1 MDLSLLPTSDYNK
14 ERTATRFTVR
24 SANSPSYSLSRRP
37 GVRKREEAGEC
48 HANGTNKEE
57 DSGCQAR
64 TRSRVQGQSEEKET
78 KLNQNGTAERTTP
91 EVETN
96 PESESRGRTEWRR
109 NNLPSRSK
117 SLDWRA
123 GVQSPDRAT
132 KRGRDV
138 SKWAAGLEE
147 GKEVKGGTIGR
158 VTSSLQGYNSA
169 GASGIRDWN
178 QQILDRTSRGQTLP
192 SRLRLTETSSSVGPK
207 GGQSILERIQKLYG
221 SAGFGKDSPIPETIG
236 GTFPRRFSS
245 GDTVKS
251 PVQKMWMQKDT
262 VSSEASLSP
271 GRSQTR
277 ERSPGRQRQGQIQS
291 RYPEEGAGSWG
302 TRFVESGTRSLD
314 RARSRCTVAAQI
326 RAARGINATAQLDSF
341 LEEASL
347 KDSEKDDSKAKLGQ
361 IETRGIN
368 GRDTDDAANVKTDFK
383 AADEDVFETNPHKTT
398 PTEKKKFTETF
409 SSSASVRNKINQF
422 EALTQRAGSQVV
434 MPRRT
439 YSVPTQLSRGHDGVK
454 KSRSAK
460 EINRLREGFEVGDKA
475 KEKLTGTGKKLSER
489 SLSVDEV
496 GLRLGKKEETGSDSD
511 DFGKYSKLKNT
522 LEIPLNGG
530 AEKRSRNFYFDETD
544 LVKVSS
550 PEETNEKETNDAASQ
565 KTTPSEITSP
575 VSDDDKTPTNPP
587 DLSPFISPAE
597 DATPTADKTENESTS
612 ISTPAVK
619 PPAPDSS
626 PPHPHPL
633 ATSSHSNLPDLVSP
647 DVKTSNPKGKKRVMD
662 LNAWVAGLNP
672 DFKGWNDNED
682 DDYDEDDDDESTQ
695 KDEDSNYDSDSGESS
710 VTVTSNMSQSDRRSF
725 CMSLADLCNF
735 AGADYESENDSDE
748 WQSMG
753 RRSASLS
760 SDVSALSCVSVLP
773 TEELDKLLEDVRSL
787 GDNTL
792 QDYDEVQV
800 VVLHKEVG
808 VGLGFS
814 LAGGVDQNKPV
825 TVHKV
830 FHSGVAA
837 QEGSI
842 REGDRVLSING
853 TALSGSGHWEALR
866 VLRRAKTRDMAVVVL
881 RRGDVGGASKKEVQR
896 NHQGPAPTQT
906 GQRMCLQLQKN
917 SRDLGFSLQ
926 GGEGSNLGNRPLTV
940 QKIFQ
945 GGPVD
950 QVCPGDEVLEIGGVS
965 MLGMRRLEAW
975 TLIRRLPAGPVDVV
989 LRRPPKHLET

>member
-14 ERTATRFTVR
+14 QRMATRFTVR
-24 SANSPSYSLSRRP
+24 SANSPSYSLSRRL

-48 HANGTNKEE
+48 HANGTNMEE

-64 TRSRVQGQSEEKET
+64 TRSCIQGQSEEKET
-78 KLNQNGTAERTTP
+78 KLNQNGTADKTTP
-91 EVETN
+91 VVETN

-123 GVQSPDRAT
+123 GQRSPDRAT
-132 KRGRDV
+132 KKGGDV
-138 SKWAAGLEE
+138 SKWAAVLEE
-147 GKEVKGGTIGR
+147 GKEVKSGAIGR
-158 VTSSLQGYNSA
+158 ATSSLQGYNSA
-169 GASGIRDWN
+169 DVSGIRDWN

-207 GGQSILERIQKLYG
+207 GGQSILERIQKLFG
-221 SAGFGKDSPIPETIG
+221 SAGFGKDSSIPEIIG
-236 GTFPRRFSS
+236 GTFPRHFSS

-251 PVQKMWMQKDT
+251 PVQKIWTPKDPI
-262 VSSEASLSP
+262 SSEASLSP

-277 ERSPGRQRQGQIQS
+277 ERSPGRQGQIQS
-291 RYPEEGAGSWG
+291 RYPEEGAGNWG
-302 TRFVESGTRSLD
+302 TRFVESGTKSLD
-314 RARSRCTVAAQI
+314 RARSRCTVAAQS

-341 LEEASL
+341 LEEVSL
-347 KDSEKDDSKAKLGQ
+347 KDSEKDESKAMLG
-361 IETRGIN
+361 ETKTRGIN
-368 GRDTDDAANVKTDFK
+368 GRDRDDAANAKTDLK
-383 AADEDVFETNPHKTT
+383 GADEDVFEMNPHKTT
-398 PTEKKKFTETF
+398 PTGRKKLSETL

-439 YSVPTQLSRGHDGVK
+439 FSVPTQLSRGHDGVK
-454 KSRSAK
+454 KSGSAK
-460 EINRLREGFEVGDKA
+460 EINRLREGFEVVDKA
-475 KEKLTGTGKKLSER
+475 KENLMGTGRKLGSER

-496 GLRLGKKEETGSDSD
+496 GLRLGKKETKGNDSD
-511 DFGKYSKLKNT
+511 DFGKYTKLKNT

-530 AEKRSRNFYFDETD
+530 AERRSRKFYFDETD
-544 LVKVSS
+544 LVKISS
-550 PEETNEKETNDAASQ
+550 PEEANEKETNDTVSQ

-575 VSDDDKTPTNPP
+575 VSDDDKTPTNTP

-597 DATPTADKTENESTS
+597 DATPTADKTKNESTS
-612 ISTPAVK
+612 ISTQSVK
-619 PPAPDSS
+619 LPAPDSS
-626 PPHPHPL
+626 PLPHPL

-682 DDYDEDDDDESTQ
+682 DDYEDDDDDESTQ

-748 WQSMG
+748 WQSISQ
-753 RRSASLS
+753 RSASLS

-792 QDYDEVQV
+792 QDYNEVQV

-814 LAGGVDQNKPV
+814 LAGGVDQNKPI

-842 REGDRVLSING
+842 REGDQVLSING

-881 RRGDVGGASKKEVQR
+881 RRGDVSGASKKEVQG
-896 NHQGPAPTQT
+896 NHQGPTPTQT

-926 GGEGSNLGNRPLTV
+926 GGEGSNLGNRPLTI
-940 QKIFQ
+940 QKLFQ

>member
-1 MDLSLLPTSDYNK
+1 MDLSLLPTSDYDK
-14 ERTATRFTVR
+14 ERTATRFTIR

-57 DSGCQAR
+57 DSGYQAR

-78 KLNQNGTAERTTP
+78 KLNQNSTADKTTP

-96 PESESRGRTEWRR
+96 RESESRGRTEWRR
-109 NNLPSRSK
+109 NNLSSRSR

-147 GKEVKGGTIGR
+147 GKEVKDGTTGR

-169 GASGIRDWN
+169 GASGIRDWK
-178 QQILDRTSRGQTLP
+178 QQTLDRNSRGQTLP

-207 GGQSILERIQKLYG
+207 GGQSILERIQKLFG

-236 GTFPRRFSS
+236 GTFPSQRKNS
-245 GDTVKS
+245 GNRK
-251 PVQKMWMQKDT
+251 
-262 VSSEASLSP
+262 
-271 GRSQTR
+271 
-277 ERSPGRQRQGQIQS
+277 
-291 RYPEEGAGSWG
+291 
-302 TRFVESGTRSLD
+302 
-314 RARSRCTVAAQI
+314 
-326 RAARGINATAQLDSF
+326 
-341 LEEASL
+341 
-347 KDSEKDDSKAKLGQ
+347 
-361 IETRGIN
+361 
-368 GRDTDDAANVKTDFK
+368 
-383 AADEDVFETNPHKTT
+383 
-398 PTEKKKFTETF
+398 ETF
-409 SSSASVRNKINQF
+409 
-422 EALTQRAGSQVV
+422 
-434 MPRRT
+434 
-439 YSVPTQLSRGHDGVK
+439 
-454 KSRSAK
+454 
-460 EINRLREGFEVGDKA
+460 
-475 KEKLTGTGKKLSER
+475 
-489 SLSVDEV
+489 
-496 GLRLGKKEETGSDSD
+496 GLRLAKKETTGNDSD
-511 DFGKYSKLKNT
+511 EFGKYSKLKST

-530 AEKRSRNFYFDETD
+530 AERRSRKFYLDEAD

-550 PEETNEKETNDAASQ
+550 PEETNEKETSDATAQ
-565 KTTPSEITSP
+565 KTAPSEITSP
-575 VSDDDKTPTNPP
+575 VSDDDKTPTDTPN
-587 DLSPFISPAE
+587 LSPFISPAE

-619 PPAPDSS
+619 PPAPDSL
-626 PPHPHPL
+626 PLPHPL
-633 ATSSHSNLPDLVSP
+633 ASSSHSNLPDLVSP
-647 DVKTSNPKGKKRVMD
+647 DVKTSHSKGMKRVMD
-662 LNAWVAGLNP
+662 LNAWVAGLSP

-682 DDYDEDDDDESTQ
+682 YEDDEDDDESTQ

-787 GDNTL
+787 GDDTL

-814 LAGGVDQNKPV
+814 LAGGVDQNKPI

-842 REGDRVLSING
+842 REGDHVLSING

-866 VLRRAKTRDMAVVVL
+866 VLRRAKTREMAVVVL
-881 RRGDVGGASKKEVQR
+881 RRGDVSGASKKEVQR
-896 NHQGPAPTQT
+896 SPQGPTHTQT

>member
-1 MDLSLLPTSDYNK
+1 MDLSLLPTSDYDK
-14 ERTATRFTVR
+14 ERTATRFTIR

-57 DSGCQAR
+57 DSGYQAR

-78 KLNQNGTAERTTP
+78 KLNQNSTADKTTP

-96 PESESRGRTEWRR
+96 RESESRGRTEWRR
-109 NNLPSRSK
+109 NNLSSRSR

-147 GKEVKGGTIGR
+147 GKEVKDGTTGR

-169 GASGIRDWN
+169 GASGIRDWK
-178 QQILDRTSRGQTLP
+178 QQTLDRNSRGQTLP

-207 GGQSILERIQKLYG
+207 GGQSILERIQKLFG

-251 PVQKMWMQKDT
+251 PVQKMWTQKDT
-262 VSSEASLSP
+262 ISSEASLSP
-271 GRSQTR
+271 VRSQTR

-314 RARSRCTVAAQI
+314 RARSRCTVAAQS
-326 RAARGINATAQLDSF
+326 RATRGINATAQLDSF
-341 LEEASL
+341 LEEVSL
-347 KDSEKDDSKAKLGQ
+347 KDSEKDKSETKLRQ

-368 GRDTDDAANVKTDFK
+368 GRRTDDVTNVKIDWK

-398 PTEKKKFTETF
+398 PTERKKFTETF
-409 SSSASVRNKINQF
+409 SSSASVRNKISQF

-439 YSVPTQLSRGHDGVK
+439 FSVPTQLSRRHDGVK
-454 KSRSAK
+454 KSGSAK
-460 EINRLREGFEVGDKA
+460 EINRLREGFEVGNKA
-475 KEKLTGTGKKLSER
+475 KEKIVGTGRKLVSER

-496 GLRLGKKEETGSDSD
+496 GLRLGKKDTTGSDSD
-511 DFGKYSKLKNT
+511 EFRKYSKLKST

-530 AEKRSRNFYFDETD
+530 AERRSRKFYLDEAD

-550 PEETNEKETNDAASQ
+550 PEETNEKETSDATAQ
-565 KTTPSEITSP
+565 KTAPSEITSP
-575 VSDDDKTPTNPP
+575 VSDDDKTPTDTP

-619 PPAPDSS
+619 PPAPDSL
-626 PPHPHPL
+626 PLPHPL
-633 ATSSHSNLPDLVSP
+633 ASSSHSNLPDLVSP
-647 DVKTSNPKGKKRVMD
+647 DVKTSHSKGMKRVMD
-662 LNAWVAGLNP
+662 LNAWVAGLSP

-682 DDYDEDDDDESTQ
+682 YEDDEDDDESTQ

-787 GDNTL
+787 GDDTL

-814 LAGGVDQNKPV
+814 LAGGVDQNKPI

-842 REGDRVLSING
+842 REGDHVLSING

-866 VLRRAKTRDMAVVVL
+866 VLRRAKTREMAVVVL
-881 RRGDVGGASKKEVQR
+881 RRGDVSGASKKEVQR
-896 NHQGPAPTQT
+896 SPQGPTPTQT